1 MPLYI
6 DAYDP
11 ADIDEVRA
19 ANEANRIGNE
29 MTAVLKGTGENQIA
43 EIGVKDL
50 KPGTYYLVETEAPAG
65 YYMSEPVKI
74 EVKVRTTMNNTV
86 SQDTVDVTASIGGK
100 PVAGDKLSHSESA
113 WTLKIMNTAGYKL
126 PSTGGPGT
134 TLFYLMGMILTAGAA
149 GILMRRRRCL
159 V

>member
-11 ADIDEVRA
+11 ADTDEARA

-29 MTAVLKGTGENQIA
+29 MTVVLKGTGENQIA

-100 PVAGDKLSHSESA
+100 PVAGDKLSHSEGA
-113 WTLKIMNTAGYKL
+113 WTLKIMNTAGYEL

-134 TLFYLMGMILTAGAA
+134 RIFTILGSILILGAGV
-149 GILMRRRRCL
+149 LLWRRRRL
-159 V
+159 I